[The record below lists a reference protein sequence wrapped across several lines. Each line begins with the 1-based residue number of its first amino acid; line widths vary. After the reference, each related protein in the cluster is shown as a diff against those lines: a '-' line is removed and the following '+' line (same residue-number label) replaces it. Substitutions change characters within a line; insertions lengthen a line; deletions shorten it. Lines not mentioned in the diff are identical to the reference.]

1 MDKAIWTVRTAKL
14 CPKCIKE
21 MEAEYVVYLT
31 HEQQRNHMAAAS
43 LDLVYLRPAQ
53 EAPAET
59 ERLFGTAQRTTV
71 WCVFGRALRRA

>member
-1 MDKAIWTVRTAKL
+1 MVRYTSL
-14 CPKCIKE
+14 
-21 MEAEYVVYLT
+21 MVVP
-31 HEQQRNHMAAAS
+31 AAS